1 MSIKALDFC
10 KNNGIVLLTFP
21 PHCTH
26 KLQPLDRAIYGPF
39 KKMINTAA
47 YNWMRNNPGKTMTI
61 HHIPGIVK
69 EAFPFAFTDANAIAG
84 FKCIGI
90 NPFNRNIIHIC

>member
-1 MSIKALDFC
+1 MQKQWDCLINISSTLYTQITAARRVRYTDHL
-10 KNNGIVLLTFP
+10 
-21 PHCTH
+21 
-26 KLQPLDRAIYGPF
+26 